1 MVEYFGN
8 TPTVELTKY
17 NFGNVRFFAKLEGVS
32 IGGSIKDRVGA
43 FLVSNAIK
51 NGYLTKGDTIIEATS
66 GNTGVGLAIAAVNYG
81 FPCKLLVPK
90 STSKS
95 KIKMMRA
102 FGATVEIID
111 GTIDDCIGLVEGMSA
126 KSNYVWLNQY
136 DNQASV
142 DCHHE
147 TTSKEIYEQL
157 CELTSQIIDHR
168 PAPPICCLKNTTN
181 ILVCAMGTTGTIMGC
196 GKRLRPLG
204 WAIYGVMPDPNCR
217 IEGLKNLHIQRRP
230 KIFDRR
236 EIEQA
241 ICVNNKEVKLAV
253 KELALKEGILC
264 GPSGGAA
271 LVAAKFIAKLQPKD
285 QKTNIVVI
293 LADRGERYL

>member
-8 TPTVELTKY
+8 TPMVELTKY

-43 FLVSNAIK
+43 FMIHRAVK
-51 NGYLTKGDTIIEATS
+51 QGYLTKGDTIIEATS
-66 GNTGVGLAIAAVNYG
+66 GNTGIGLAIAAVNYG

-90 STSKS
+90 STAKS
-95 KIKMMRA
+95 KIKMMKA

-111 GTIDDCIGLVEGMSA
+111 GTIDDCIGLVEAMSV

-142 DCHHE
+142 DCHAS
-147 TTSKEIYEQL
+147 TTAVEIDRWMTDLFAYFDWSITPLEGY
-157 CELTSQIIDHR
+157 
-168 PAPPICCLKNTTN
+168 TN

-196 GKRLRPLG
+196 SKYFKPLG
-204 WAIYGVMPDPNCR
+204 WEIYGVMPDPKCK
-217 IEGLKNLHIQRRP
+217 IEGLKNLDIQRRP

-241 ICVNNKEVKLAV
+241 ICVNDKEAKNMVKD
-253 KELALKEGILC
+253 LALKEGLLV
-264 GPSGGAA
+264 GPSSGAA
-271 LVAAKFIAKLQPKD
+271 MTAALYIAKLQFKV

-293 LADRGERYL
+293 FPDRGERYL

>member
-8 TPTVELTKY
+8 TPMVELTKY

-43 FLVSNAIK
+43 FMFHRAVK
-51 NGYLTKGDTIIEATS
+51 QGYLTKGDTIIEATS
-66 GNTGVGLAIAAVNYG
+66 GNTGIGLAIAAVNYG

-90 STSKS
+90 STAR
-95 KIKMMRA
+95 IKVEMMKA
-102 FGATVEIID
+102 FGATVELID
-111 GTIDDCIGLVEGMSA
+111 GTIDDCIGLVEAMSV

-136 DNQASV
+136 DNQASI
-142 DCHHE
+142 DCHYE
-147 TTSKEIYEQL
+147 TTGKEIDEYM
-157 CELTSQIIDHR
+157 QIQNYTVIDHR
-168 PAPPICCLKNTTN
+168 PAPFLGTN

-196 GKRLRPLG
+196 SKYLKPRG
-204 WAIYGVMPDPNCR
+204 WFIYGVMPDPKSK
-217 IEGLKNLHIQRRP
+217 IEGLKNLDIQRRP

-241 ICVNNKEVKLAV
+241 ICVNNREVGLAV
-253 KELALKEGILC
+253 KDLALKEGILC

-293 LADRGERYL
+293 LSDRGERYL

>member
-1 MVEYFGN
+1 M
-8 TPTVELTKY
+8 VELTKY

-90 STSKS
+90 STAKS

-142 DCHHE
+142 DCHYQ
-147 TTSKEIYEQL
+147 TTGPEIEEQL
-157 CELTSQIIDHR
+157 RKNFDFFLGDQI
-168 PAPPICCLKNTTN
+168 N

-196 GKRLRPLG
+196 AKYLRESSKKSHQDLNSWD

-241 ICVNNKEVKLAV
+241 ICVNNKEVRLAV

-293 LADRGERYL
+293 LSDRGDRYL

>member
-1 MVEYFGN
+1 METPMVELETF
-8 TPTVELTKY
+8 
-17 NFGNVRFFAKLEGVS
+17 NFGNIRFFAKLEGVS
-32 IGGSIKDRVGA
+32 IGGSIKDRVGLW
-43 FLVSNAIK
+43 LVEKAIK

-66 GNTGVGLAIAAVNYG
+66 GNTGVGLAIAAVKYG

-90 STSKS
+90 STAKS

-111 GTIDDCIGLVEGMSA
+111 GTIDDCIGFVEGMSV

-136 DNQASV
+136 DNQESIE
-142 DCHHE
+142 CH
-147 TTSKEIYEQL
+147 Y
-157 CELTSQIIDHR
+157 
-168 PAPPICCLKNTTN
+168 NTTAREIEKDICNYDASQN

-196 GKRLRPLG
+196 SKRLRPLG
-204 WAIYGVMPDPNCR
+204 WAIYGVMPDPKSK
-217 IEGLKNLHIQRRP
+217 IEGLKNLDIQRRP
-230 KIFDRR
+230 NIFDRR

-241 ICVNNKEVKLAV
+241 ICVNSLESSRATRD
-253 KELALKEGILC
+253 LALKEGILC

-271 LVAAKFIAKLQPKD
+271 LCAAIFIAKLQPKD

-293 LADRGERYL
+293 MADRGDRYI

>member
-1 MVEYFGN
+1 METPMVELETF
-8 TPTVELTKY
+8 
-17 NFGNVRFFAKLEGVS
+17 NFGNIRFFAKLEGVS
-32 IGGSIKDRVGA
+32 IGGSIKDRVGLW
-43 FLVSNAIK
+43 LVEKAIER
-51 NGYLTKGDTIIEATS
+51 GYLTKDDTIIEATS
-66 GNTGVGLAIAAVNYG
+66 GNTGVGLAIAAVKYG

-90 STSKS
+90 STAKS

-111 GTIDDCIGLVEGMSA
+111 GNIDMCINLVEGMSV

-136 DNQASV
+136 DNQESIE
-142 DCHHE
+142 CH
-147 TTSKEIYEQL
+147 Y
-157 CELTSQIIDHR
+157 
-168 PAPPICCLKNTTN
+168 NTTAPEILDWMYEKQN
-181 ILVCAMGTTGTIMGC
+181 CGSGQTCILVSAMGTTGTIMGC
-196 GKRLRPLG
+196 SKFFKPFG
-204 WAIYGVMPDPNCR
+204 WKIYGVMPDPKSK
-217 IEGLKNLHIQRRP
+217 IEGLKNLDIQRRP

-241 ICVNNKEVKLAV
+241 ICVNNREVGLEVKD
-253 KELALKEGILC
+253 LALKEGILC

-293 LADRGERYL
+293 LSDRGERYL